1 MNGINHNNNY
11 PFIYFDTLEDK
22 YEFIRCLKSV
32 PREQTESSHFVINN
46 PQLLPDD
53 IRELHMHE
61 NTNMTDE
68 FDPPQQGDD
77 LHLPSFKTPPLRA
90 IMSNE
95 DSAQL
100 KADCASSI
108 RKGVMLDNIYLVEK
122 NINLLRNCSIDNNT
136 LEKTGLIEYLSFP
149 HMIPPPPPPDAVV

>member
-22 YEFIRCLKSV
+22 YEFIKCLKSV

-46 PQLLPDD
+46 PQLLPHD
-53 IRELHMHE
+53 IRKLHMHE

-77 LHLPSFKTPPLRA
+77 L
-90 IMSNE
+90 
-95 DSAQL
+95 
-100 KADCASSI
+100 
-108 RKGVMLDNIYLVEK
+108 MLDNIYLVEK

-136 LEKTGLIEYLSFP
+136 LEKTGLIEYLFTN
-149 HMIPPPPPPDAVV
+149 